1 MFCDVSWM
9 EPIVSDL
16 MVFAELNHMP
26 RLHAR
31 LAEVLTELAPKTED
45 LPPCQILKFP
55 GWLITSEPIFRSCR
69 GGERKRPEEE
79 ALPERKLPCP
89 TWNC

>member
-16 MVFAELNHMP
+16 MVFAELNNMP
-26 RLHAR
+26 RLRAR
-31 LAEVLTELAPKTED
+31 LAEVLTELTPKTED

-55 GWLITSEPIFRSCR
+55 GWLVASEPSFRSCR
-69 GGERKRPEEE
+69 AGERKDQTEEE
-79 ALPERKLPCP
+79 LPERIVPCP